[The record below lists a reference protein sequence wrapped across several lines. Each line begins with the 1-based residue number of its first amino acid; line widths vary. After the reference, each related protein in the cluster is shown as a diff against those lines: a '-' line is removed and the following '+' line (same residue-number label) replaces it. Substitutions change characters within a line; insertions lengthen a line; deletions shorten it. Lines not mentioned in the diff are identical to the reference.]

1 MPKNK
6 VIDPITDQEIAFARL
21 VLSGAMTDRQAAE
34 AVGLN
39 PDSAAY
45 TKSKP
50 RVRAYMLEHRAAV
63 EQQLVQQEADLSRL
77 SRRAVERAVE
87 GQRRLNPDREQVLN
101 RLWEIA
107 NLSPDMTR
115 GSITGQ
121 VKAISIIVAMQNFI
135 PDRRAVS
142 AEKKSAPAPVN
153 AQIYQSAWLRQ
164 QQAATHATTIDP
176 QPTPAPPVPACRGA
190 QQEEA
195 SACPACPGMPRSV
208 PWGVPQPD
216 FAPEPVSG
224 SAAEAPPDP
233 VPSQPTL
240 AHRVPLADGLPPY
253 VPQFTSVPDT
263 RVPFSIKVNPF
274 KHRR

>member
-6 VIDPITDQEIAFARL
+6 VSDPVTDQEIAFARL
-21 VLSGAMTDRQAAE
+21 VLSGAMTDRHAAE

-63 EQQLVQQEADLSRL
+63 QQQLVQQEAEEMH
-77 SRRAVERAVE
+77 RRN
-87 GQRRLNPDREQVLN
+87 LDREKVLD

-121 VKAISIIVAMQNFI
+121 VKALSMIVAMQNFI

-142 AEKKSAPAPVN
+142 SQKSPAAP
-153 AQIYQSAWLRQ
+153 I
-164 QQAATHATTIDP
+164 HP
-176 QPTPAPPVPACRGA
+176 QPTTAPPVPPVPPVPACRGA
-190 QQEEA
+190 CRGAQQEDGHARPAGHA
-195 SACPACPGMPRSV
+195 SPGSV
-208 PWGVPQPD
+208 G
-216 FAPEPVSG
+216 
-224 SAAEAPPDP
+224 EAPPDP
-233 VPSQPTL
+233 GSRQSTFANRFTQSEAPKSY
-240 AHRVPLADGLPPY
+240 VPLFA
-253 VPQFTSVPDT
+253 SVPDLG
-263 RVPFSIKVNPF
+263 VPLPIKNPF
-274 KHRR
+274 VHPR